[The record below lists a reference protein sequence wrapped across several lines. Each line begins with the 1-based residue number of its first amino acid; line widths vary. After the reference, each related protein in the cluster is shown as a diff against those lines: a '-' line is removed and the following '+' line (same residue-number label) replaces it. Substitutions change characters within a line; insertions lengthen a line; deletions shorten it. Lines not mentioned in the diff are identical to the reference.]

1 MRQAPRNVKKLA
13 CMTLCS
19 PVMEFACEVWDPYLV
34 KHQTRLKNVQR
45 HTVRFIVGRRG
56 VESVELVVDRRKA
69 ARNSLLMKIIGD
81 DRYCSLVDCFDSL
94 SKGSHL
100 HYTKSAASNSNLCAL
115 STNKIFYFNSFYQ
128 ELPMTYVE
136 EFFIVYT

>member
-1 MRQAPRNVKKLA
+1 MTVSGDFTWDNHINNVALKSFGKVKRVLHEAPRNVKKLA

-56 VESVELVVDRRKA
+56 VESVELVVDRLKA
-69 ARNSLLMKIIGD
+69 ARNSLLMKIIDGD
-81 DRYCSLVDCFDSL
+81 RHSSHVGCFDSL

-100 HYTKSAASNSNLCAL
+100 HYTR
-115 STNKIFYFNSFYQ
+115 
-128 ELPMTYVE
+128 
-136 EFFIVYT
+136 